1 MSSARRSAPKDLG
14 RAALVLPVL
23 MTFFGATAVASN
35 LLRLSTWAGRRQ
47 AQMVH
52 IGETVTALIGATPQG
67 R

>member
-1 MSSARRSAPKDLG
+1 
-14 RAALVLPVL
+14 

-47 AQMVH
+47 AQMAH